1 MRTLALVCYGWLAGQ
16 SGLLLWILWQI
27 RKDGGI
33 VLDEPNSAILTAELV
48 ISALVLLLAVVMFV
62 RERLSH

>member
-1 MRTLALVCYGWLAGQ
+1 MRILALICYGWLAGQ

-27 RKDGGI
+27 KKRGAV
-33 VLDEPNSAILTAELV
+33 VLDEPNSVILNAELAIAGV
-48 ISALVLLLAVVMFV
+48 ILLLAIVMFV